1 MDDIGAQVVTL
12 AGSCFCP
19 GSAPGWATP
28 WWGPRDRP
36 SKLTARGIPNGVSF
50 GPRRSWRTWPF
61 PSSGPQ
67 SRASGV
73 PVCRRLS
80 AGGRWIRTLGP
91 QWGKLRSRDCPV
103 DRHGISVRPQG
114 RLVRERDSSNH
125 SVRGLANLWR
135 ILWCKS
141 SNSGSRE
148 LLSGAGLTACD
159 VPWFSAN
166 SPPPSSG
173 DGDEGVR
180 ALESQTAA
188 E

>member
-1 MDDIGAQVVTL
+1 MDSNPRSPVGKTTL
-12 AGSCFCP
+12 MRLP
-19 GSAPGWATP
+19 L
-28 WWGPRDRP
+28 
-36 SKLTARGIPNGVSF
+36 LTATAFPFGRKADSFVRGTVRIIPF
-50 GPRRSWRTWPF
+50 GP
-61 PSSGPQ
+61 
-67 SRASGV
+67 
-73 PVCRRLS
+73 
-80 AGGRWIRTLGP
+80 
-91 QWGKLRSRDCPV
+91 GKFV
-103 DRHGISVRPQG
+103 
-114 RLVRERDSSNH
+114 
-125 SVRGLANLWR
+125 R
-135 ILWCKS
+135 ILWCKP

>member
-1 MDDIGAQVVTL
+1 MS
-12 AGSCFCP
+12 GSPVRFARDSP
-19 GSAPGWATP
+19 LEGDGFEPSVPSGENYAHETAPLIATAFP
-28 WWGPRDRP
+28 FGRKAD
-36 SKLTARGIPNGVSF
+36 SFVRGTVRIIPF
-50 GPRRSWRTWPF
+50 GP
-61 PSSGPQ
+61 
-67 SRASGV
+67 
-73 PVCRRLS
+73 
-80 AGGRWIRTLGP
+80 
-91 QWGKLRSRDCPV
+91 GKFV
-103 DRHGISVRPQG
+103 
-114 RLVRERDSSNH
+114 
-125 SVRGLANLWR
+125 R
-135 ILWCKS
+135 ILWCKP